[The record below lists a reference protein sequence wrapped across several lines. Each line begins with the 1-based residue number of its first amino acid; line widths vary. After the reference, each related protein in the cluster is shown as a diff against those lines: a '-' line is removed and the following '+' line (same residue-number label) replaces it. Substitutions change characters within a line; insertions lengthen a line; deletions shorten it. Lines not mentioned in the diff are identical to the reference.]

1 MMGQF
6 QRMKIEE
13 VYQVF
18 SHLNNFKMLNRE
30 KVLHLWF
37 LFLIE
42 YQKAQRQRLIKK
54 NNSRSQSL

>member
-6 QRMKIEE
+6 QLMKIEE
-13 VYQVF
+13 VYQAF
-18 SHLNNFKMLNRE
+18 NHLNNFKMLNRE

-42 YQKAQRQRLIKK
+42 YQKVQRQRLIKR
-54 NNSRSQSL
+54 NYSRSQSL

>member
-13 VYQVF
+13 VYQAF
-18 SHLNNFKMLNRE
+18 NHLNNFKMLNRE

-42 YQKAQRQRLIKK
+42 YQKALRQRLIKR
-54 NNSRSQSL
+54 NYSRSQSL